1 MQPKKYEV
9 KQGVTLHTIKTNK
22 FKTDLTAVFITVPLT
37 RKNVTVDCLLPA
49 ILRRGSQNLKTQQ
62 EINKTLENMYG
73 ATFDCGI
80 EKTGDNH
87 VIKFYIESINGNF
100 LPHHEENI
108 VPAIYT
114 LLEIIFN
121 PLLDN
126 GEFKVEYVE
135 SEKKN
140 IEQLIR
146 AKIDNKEQYAL
157 DRTVEEMYKDE
168 PYGLYKYG
176 YIEDLANIHSRI
188 AYERYKEI
196 INSAKIDIY
205 VSGDIEQEKIKEIIV
220 NNPNI
225 QNLKNRESDFI
236 VNNEQTEQKQIIQ
249 PLNITDTLE
258 VNQGKLILG
267 LDILENAKNSRF
279 IASLYNVI
287 LGESATSK
295 LFQNVREKASLAY
308 SARSIYIRQKNNIFI
323 KCGIEIAN
331 YKKALQIIKEQLQ
344 AMKNG
349 NFTEEDIANA
359 KKYMI
364 NGIQSIEETQD
375 TEITYYLGQELSES
389 YFSPQEYKE
398 KINEVNKQQIVDI
411 AQKIYINT
419 IYFLRDKE

>member
-1 MQPKKYEV
+1 MQPKKYEIR
-9 KQGVTLHTIKTNK
+9 QGVTLHTIKTNK

-62 EINKTLENMYG
+62 EMNKTLEDMYG

-87 VIKFYIESINGNF
+87 VMKFYIESINSQF

-108 VPAIYT
+108 ASAIYT

-121 PLLDN
+121 PLLES
-126 GEFKVEYVE
+126 GAFKEEYVE

-146 AKIDNKEQYAL
+146 SKIDNKEQYAL
-157 DRTVEEMYKDE
+157 DRTVEEMYKDM

-176 YIEDLANIHSRI
+176 YVEDLENIYSKT

-196 INSAKIDIY
+196 INSAKVDIY
-205 VSGDIEQEKIKEIIV
+205 VSGDIEEEKIKEIV
-220 NNPNI
+220 LNNPNI
-225 QNLKNRESDFI
+225 QNLKDREADFI
-236 VNNEQTEQKQIIQ
+236 INNEETEQKEPAQLSEII
-249 PLNITDTLE
+249 DTLD

-279 IASLYNVI
+279 VVSLYNVI

-331 YKKALQIIKEQLQ
+331 YEKALQIIKEQLQ
-344 AMKNG
+344 AMQDG
-349 NFTEEDIANA
+349 DFTEEDIVNA

-364 NGIQSIEETQD
+364 NGIKSIEETQD
-375 TEITYYLGQELSES
+375 TEITYYLGQELSGS
-389 YFSPQEYKE
+389 HVSPQEYEE
-398 KINEVNKQQIVDI
+398 KINAVNKQQIVDI
-411 AQKIYINT
+411 AQKIHINT